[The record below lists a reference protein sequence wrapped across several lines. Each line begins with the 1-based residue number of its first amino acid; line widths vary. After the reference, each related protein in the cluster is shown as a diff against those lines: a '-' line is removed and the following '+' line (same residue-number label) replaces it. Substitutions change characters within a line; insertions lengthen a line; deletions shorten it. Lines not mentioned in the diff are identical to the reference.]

1 MARKEKAVAAPVRIR
16 FRDGGAVVTASGGA
30 VLVLEL
36 LSVKR
41 LLPQPELWDERQ
53 GWTDGQM
60 LLTVTLL
67 NCLGL
72 DRVEDVEQ
80 LESDVGLCQLVRR
93 YEKRLFGVGPGWFA
107 RRFRGGRDRTFP
119 SARSVHEWLARS
131 HDAAAGRVREKGVAY
146 IPRPSAGLGVS
157 AGLDRRLLGELAA
170 HRAVDSVTLDLDATI
185 VSSGKREAQ
194 FTYRAATGEAPGERG
209 YQPMVAYCRELG
221 AVVHT
226 EFRDGNV
233 PASMDNKR
241 FLEETLRRLPAGI
254 TQVTVRADSAGYQ
267 EDLIRYCNDPG
278 VRPSALRRFG
288 VIRLVCGAPRSPELV
303 AAVREVEERA
313 WQAVGAG
320 DEREVAEIPY
330 VSGLAAGQKPWHVLR
345 YLVVRRPL
353 RGELGLGE
361 NDLPA
366 TSGRGAMRLRLMF
379 TNIPDPE
386 EKVGVG
392 AGGRRSGSGRAAAA
406 GWEGRLLPEEG
417 SAVVELYYG
426 RCGEGE
432 AIHSILKRDF
442 AGGMMPS
449 GKFGA
454 NACWWRLAAVTHNV
468 MMLLR
473 VCALGAA
480 WLRVRMKRLRAKLLH
495 LPGRVVR
502 HARET
507 ALVIWGR
514 SAAFEAAVER
524 LRALPARC

>member
-1 MARKEKAVAAPVRIR
+1 M
-16 FRDGGAVVTASGGA
+16 FRDGGAVVTASAGV

-36 LSVKR
+36 LSAKR
-41 LLPQPELWDERQ
+41 LLPQPALWDAGQ

-72 DRVEDVEQ
+72 ERVEDVEQ
-80 LESDVGLCQLVRR
+80 LEADAGLCRLVRR
-93 YEKRLFGVGPGWFA
+93 NEKRLFGVGPRWFA
-107 RRFRGGRDRTFP
+107 RRFRGGRGRTFP

-131 HDAAAGRVREKGVAY
+131 HDEAAGRVREPGVAY
-146 IPRPSAGLGVS
+146 IPRPSAGLSVS
-157 AGLDRRLLGELAA
+157 AGLDRRLLAELAA
-170 HRAVDSVTLDLDATI
+170 HRAVASVTLALDATI
-185 VSSGKREAQ
+185 VSSGKRETQ

-233 PASMDNKR
+233 PASLDNKR
-241 FLEETLRRLPAGI
+241 FLEETLRRLPAGV
-254 TQVTVRADSAGYQ
+254 TEVTVRADSAGYQ

-288 VIRLVCGAPRSPELV
+288 VIRLVCGAPRSPALV
-303 AAVREVEERA
+303 AAVRAVAESAWREVE
-313 WQAVGAG
+313 AG
-320 DEREVAEIPY
+320 DEREVAEVVH
-330 VSGLAAGQKPWHVLR
+330 VSGMAAGQKPWHVLR
-345 YLVVRRPL
+345 YLAVRRPL

-366 TSGRGAMRLRLMF
+366 SSGRGAMRLRLLF

-386 EKVGVG
+386 EKVRAG
-392 AGGRRSGSGRAAAA
+392 AGGQRSGSGRGAAA
-406 GWEGRLLPEEG
+406 GWEQRLSPEDG
-417 SAVVELYYG
+417 SAVVDLYYG
-426 RCGEGE
+426 RCGQGE
-432 AIHSILKRDF
+432 EIHAILKSDF

-449 GKFGA
+449 GKFGS
-454 NACWWRLAAVTHNV
+454 NACWWRLAALTHNV

-473 VCALGAA
+473 VCALGEA
-480 WLRVRMKRLRAKLLH
+480 WLRVRMKRLRAHFLH

-514 SAAFEAAVER
+514 SAAFAAAVQR

>member
-1 MARKEKAVAAPVRIR
+1 M
-16 FRDGGAVVTASGGA
+16 VTASAGV
-30 VLVLEL
+30 VLVLDL
-36 LSVKR
+36 LSTKR
-41 LLPQPELWDERQ
+41 LLPQPALWDRRQ
-53 GWTDGQM
+53 GWTDGQI
-60 LLTVTLL
+60 LLSVTLL

-80 LESDVGLCQLVRR
+80 LESDRGLCRLVRG

-107 RRFRGGRDRTFP
+107 RRFRGGRQRTFP
-119 SARSVHEWLARS
+119 AARSLHEWLARS
-131 HDAAAGRVREKGVAY
+131 HDQAAGQVREKGVAY
-146 IPRPSAGLGVS
+146 IPRPSAGLLVS
-157 AGLDRRLLGELAA
+157 AGVDRRLLEELAQ
-170 HRAVDSVTLDLDATI
+170 HRGVMSVTLDLDATI
-185 VSSGKREAQ
+185 VSSGKREALY
-194 FTYRAATGEAPGERG
+194 TYRAATGEVPGEKG
-209 YQPMVAYCRELG
+209 YQPIVAYCRELG

-233 PASMDNKR
+233 PASLDNKR
-241 FLEETLRRLPAGI
+241 FLEEALLRLPAGI
-254 TQVTVRADSAGYQ
+254 REVTVRADSAGYQ

-313 WQAVGAG
+313 WRSMGEG

-330 VSGLAAGQKPWHVLR
+330 VSGMAAGQKPWHVLR
-345 YLVVRRPL
+345 YVGVRRPL
-353 RGELGLGE
+353 RGALGLGE

-366 TSGRGAMRLRLMF
+366 TSGRPAMRLRFVF

-386 EKVGVG
+386 EKAGKG
-392 AGGRRSGSGRAAAA
+392 AGGQRAGSGREAES
-406 GWEGRLLPEEG
+406 GWEQRLSPAVG
-417 SAVVELYYG
+417 PAVVELYYG

-432 AIHSILKRDF
+432 EIHAILKSDY

-454 NACWWRLAAVTHNV
+454 NACWWRLAAVTHNL
-468 MMLLR
+468 MALLR
-473 VCALGAA
+473 VCALGEA
-480 WLRVRMKRLRAKLLH
+480 WLRVRMKRVRAKFLH
-495 LPGRVVR
+495 LAGRVVR
-502 HARET
+502 HAREE

-514 SAAFEAAVER
+514 NAAFSAAVER